1 MKISLIDNGL
11 DSLTKGYNFLKIY
24 EELKEAGTADLAR
37 FSVLKD
43 AVLSIQHGIEILF
56 KYLLKEKN
64 EILLF
69 SEVNS
74 KLKQAYRR
82 RKDGEIAELYEAEG
96 VHTVSFRES
105 LERVNDILGMEVSEK
120 LIKIVLKIEKWR
132 NGIIHSAVL
141 LNEDEVSSVLFE
153 AMSRLDEF
161 FGPAIG
167 ERYKNGQG
175 RQELDRAYR
184 IFKATH
190 GNHQSNVKEGVV
202 KRLIESLSNNGI
214 KRVTAPGV
222 FVTKD
227 PDVAFSVLQ
236 SMQGDEAQYG
246 CDMIN
251 MHCSGKAY
259 VTGLEGREMTIT
271 SEDNRADYKFNF
283 SGLLVFLSKIEDE
296 FSPLIFL
303 YSGGMP
309 VKGDDARMDDLKGF
323 KTQEGVLLTN
333 SREEIW
339 KNKEIKKFYSSE
351 DDELFPTPSYRGLF
365 RFLSP
370 GMVCFMNVQLLSYGK
385 AKDFLYTREFDNI
398 DSFQEQLMSYVK
410 TL

>member
-11 DSLTKGYNFLKIY
+11 DSLTKGYNFLKSY
-24 EELKEAGTADLAR
+24 EELKEAGTEDVAR

-82 RKDGEIAELYEAEG
+82 RKDGEISELYEADG

-167 ERYKNGQG
+167 EQYQNGQG

-190 GNHQSNVKEGVV
+190 GNHQNKVKEGVV
-202 KRLIESLSNNGI
+202 RRLIESLSNNGI

-227 PDVAFSVLQ
+227 PDVAFNVLQ
-236 SMQGDEAQYG
+236 SMQGDEAQFG

-259 VTGLEGREMTIT
+259 VTGLKEGEMTIT
-271 SEDNRADYKFNF
+271 SKDNRADYKFNF
-283 SGLLVFLSKIEDE
+283 SGLLVFLPNIEDE

-309 VKGDDARMDDLKGF
+309 GKGDDARIDDFKGF

-339 KNKEIKKFYSSE
+339 GDEEIRKFFSS
-351 DDELFPTPSYRGLF
+351 DNDESFPTPSHRGLF

-370 GMVCFMNVQLLSYGK
+370 GMVCFMNVQLLSYGR
-385 AKDFLYTREFDNI
+385 AKDFMYRREFDNI